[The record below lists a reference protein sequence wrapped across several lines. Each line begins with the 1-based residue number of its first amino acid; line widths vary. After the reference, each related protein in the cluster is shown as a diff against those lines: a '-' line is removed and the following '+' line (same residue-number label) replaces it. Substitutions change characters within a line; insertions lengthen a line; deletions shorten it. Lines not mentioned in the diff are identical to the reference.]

1 MGGQF
6 DWEGRIPARFEW
18 GWGMNSSRT
27 EVTEKVRDNQDILEA
42 LAASDLRCSK
52 YAEELLALAED
63 NGDGY

>member
-1 MGGQF
+1 
-6 DWEGRIPARFEW
+6 
-18 GWGMNSSRT
+18 MNSSRT